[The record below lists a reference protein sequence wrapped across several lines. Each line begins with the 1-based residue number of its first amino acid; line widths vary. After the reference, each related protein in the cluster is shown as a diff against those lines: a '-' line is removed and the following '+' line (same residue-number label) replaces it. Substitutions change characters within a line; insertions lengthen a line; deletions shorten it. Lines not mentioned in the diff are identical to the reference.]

1 MWVLDS
7 LAEIGK
13 LSPIQVIILIEYD
26 KSTEPRPITDVIRIL
41 SDYFAGLWE
50 PKKGTIYPSVHNLAV
65 RGFLKL
71 HGVRPY
77 GYSIT
82 EKGSDAVKSIK
93 KNLRKQFEVELKYF
107 QFIIDIQDENDKE
120 NAQKIIESIHDF
132 IGDFEKRIDKD

>member
-7 LAEIGK
+7 LAEVGK

-26 KSTEPRPITDVIRIL
+26 KTEEPRPITDIINVL
-41 SDYFAGLWE
+41 SDYFEGLWE

-71 HGVRPY
+71 HGTRPY

-82 EKGSDAVKSIK
+82 DKGKDAVKSIK
-93 KNLRKQFEVELKYF
+93 KNLRTQFEVELKYF
-107 QFIIDIQDENDKE
+107 QFIIDLKSSRDKS
-120 NAQKIIESIHDF
+120 NAEKIIESINDF
-132 IGDFEKRIDKD
+132 ISNFEERIEKE